1 MAEQPFSGLRVIEFG
16 QFVAVPYCAQLLADG
31 GAYVIKVE
39 PHEGDPTRTLA
50 PTFPRESRH
59 FISRNRGKHSLPLD
73 LRHELTPRILDRLLS
88 GADVAL
94 FNLRPGLAAEM
105 GLDFATLSTRYPRL
119 ICGNVTAFGR
129 EGPDRMLAGMDYVVQ
144 ARSGL
149 MAAMGK
155 VSNGLP
161 TAGDSP
167 IVDFMAATQLAFGVA
182 SALYERERTG
192 RGGEVDVS
200 LLGASM
206 TLQNTLFTRVHS
218 VDAAPDQEL
227 REWLGRARAEG
238 VPFADQL
245 QRSAGVRPSY
255 MTTVYYRT
263 FATADAAIAV
273 AASGPGLQK
282 RLMAATGLADEM
294 LGRTAGIDREAIALH
309 YAGLQHRIETRFAEK
324 STAEWKEMLDGAG
337 VPASP
342 VRLPVELLTDEQVR
356 ANGLL
361 VEQDHWGLGPVTNLG
376 PPVKLNGD
384 GFRAGPPAAPFGSEA
399 RELLRLAGLSEGEI
413 DEAVAS
419 GAVRE
424 ADA

>member
-1 MAEQPFSGLRVIEFG
+1 MADQPFVGLRVIEFG

-31 GAYVIKVE
+31 GAHVVKVE
-39 PHEGDPTRTLA
+39 PHAGDPTRSLA
-50 PTFPRESRH
+50 PLAPGESRH

-73 LRHELTPRILDRLLS
+73 LRHEMAPRILEALLS

-105 GLDFATLSTRYPRL
+105 DLDFGTLSQKYPRL
-119 ICGNVTAFGR
+119 ISGNVTAFGR

-155 VSNGLP
+155 VANGLP
-161 TAGDSP
+161 AAGDSP
-167 IVDFMAATQLAFGVA
+167 IVDFMAATQLAFGIA

-192 RGGEVDVS
+192 RGGEVEVS

-206 TLQNTLFTRVHS
+206 ALQNTLFTRVHS
-218 VDAAPDQEL
+218 ADSAPDEEL
-227 REWLGRARAEG
+227 RDWLGRARAEG

-245 QRSAGVRPSY
+245 QRSSGVRPSY

-273 AASGPGLQK
+273 AASGTGLQR
-282 RLMAATGLADEM
+282 RLMAATGLLDEM
-294 LGRTAGIDREAIALH
+294 LGRTAGVDREAIALH

-324 STAEWKEMLDGAG
+324 TTAEWKEILDGAG
-337 VPASP
+337 VPVSP
-342 VRLPVELLTDEQVR
+342 VYLPVELFNDEQVR

-361 VEQDHWGLGPVTNLG
+361 YEEEHWALGTVTNFG

-384 GFRAGPPAAPFGSEA
+384 GFRAGPAAARFGSES
-399 RELLRLAGLSEGEI
+399 RELLRLAGLSEMEI
-413 DEAVAS
+413 NGAIAG
-419 GAVRE
+419 GAVLAE
-424 ADA
+424 GE

>member
-1 MAEQPFSGLRVIEFG
+1 MAEQPFVGLRVIEFG

-31 GAYVIKVE
+31 GAFIIKVE

-50 PTFPRESRH
+50 PIVPGESRH
-59 FISRNRGKHSLPLD
+59 FISRNRGKHSLPLH
-73 LRHELTPRILDRLLS
+73 LRHEMAPRILDGLLS

-105 GLDFATLSTRYPRL
+105 GLDFATLSEKHPRL
-119 ICGNVTAFGR
+119 ITGNVTAFGR
-129 EGPDRMLAGMDYVVQ
+129 KGPDRMLAGMDYVVQ

-155 VSNGLP
+155 VANGLP
-161 TAGDSP
+161 TAGESP
-167 IVDFMAATQLAFGVA
+167 IIDFMAATQLAFGIA

-192 RGGEVDVS
+192 CGGEVDVS

-206 TLQNTLFTRVHS
+206 ALQNTLFTRVHS
-218 VDAAPDQEL
+218 VDSGPDQEL
-227 REWLGRARAEG
+227 RDWLGKARAEG

-245 QRSAGVRPSY
+245 QRNAGVRPSY

-273 AASGPGLQK
+273 AASGTGLQR

-294 LGRTAGIDREAIALH
+294 LGRTSGIDREATALH

-324 STAEWKEMLDGAG
+324 STAEWKEILDGAG

-342 VRLPVELLTDEQVR
+342 VYLPVELLDDEQVR
-356 ANGLL
+356 ANDLL
-361 VEQDHWGLGPVTNLG
+361 IEQEHWALGTVTNFAS
-376 PPVKLNGD
+376 PVKLNGD
-384 GFRAGPPAAPFGSEA
+384 GFRPGLAAARFGSES
-399 RELLRLAGLSEGEI
+399 RELLRLAGLADDEVDQAIAGGAVLAEGE
-413 DEAVAS
+413 
-419 GAVRE
+419 
-424 ADA
+424 